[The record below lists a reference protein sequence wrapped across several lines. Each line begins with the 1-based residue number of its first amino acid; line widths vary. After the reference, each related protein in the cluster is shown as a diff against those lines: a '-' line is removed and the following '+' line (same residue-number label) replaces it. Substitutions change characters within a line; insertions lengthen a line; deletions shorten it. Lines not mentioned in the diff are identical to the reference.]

1 MMLWYRQTHLPP
13 PLFEPT
19 TLTLAVFAA
28 CCQHLYHAALTC
40 GNVQAFQM
48 LLNYEQGFTILHKGD
63 MLQWRKPTDVQVA
76 MRISAADGTVRPVT
90 RSLL

>member
-1 MMLWYRQTHLPP
+1 
-13 PLFEPT
+13 
-19 TLTLAVFAA
+19 
-28 CCQHLYHAALTC
+28 
-40 GNVQAFQM
+40 M